1 MPEEKP
7 KPKKSEKSDFKIN
20 TEKMTQAG
28 IQFGHRTSRLHPK
41 MNPYILGVRN
51 TVNLIDI
58 AKTSTKLKEALK
70 FIQDL
75 IAENKVLL
83 LVGTKIQVKDLV
95 KEVSKECDLPYVT
108 ERWLG
113 GTITNFASISKRIE
127 YFKEL
132 ERKKKSGELEKY
144 TKKERSEFD
153 KEIKKLEIKFGGIKG
168 LTKVPDA
175 IFVCDMKKDD
185 LAIKEAKVKGI
196 KVIGI
201 ADTNVDPTL
210 VDYPIP
216 ANDDAVS
223 SVKYIL
229 EKVKEV
235 VLKAKTKK

>member
-1 MPEEKP
+1 M
-7 KPKKSEKSDFKIN
+7 
-20 TEKMTQAG
+20 
-28 IQFGHRTSRLHPK
+28 
-41 MNPYILGVRN
+41 
-51 TVNLIDI
+51 
-58 AKTSTKLKEALK
+58 
-70 FIQDL
+70 
-75 IAENKVLL
+75 
-83 LVGTKIQVKDLV
+83 
-95 KEVSKECDLPYVT
+95 
-108 ERWLG
+108 
-113 GTITNFASISKRIE
+113 
-127 YFKEL
+127 
-132 ERKKKSGELEKY
+132 
-144 TKKERSEFD
+144 
-153 KEIKKLEIKFGGIKG
+153 
-168 LTKVPDA
+168 TKVPDA